1 MFGMGI
7 TEILLIA
14 IVAVIALGPEK
25 LPDAMVKIAKM
36 FNSVKKGISD
46 AKTTLDNELNIAEL
60 KEEANKFKA
69 QIEDTKSSLSIEN
82 KFNLGLDDILK
93 DDLEPLKNDN
103 EVEKIKE
110 KFAKV
115 NEDKA
120 KKSENEKFSLKNNEG
135 FLNEVSI
142 LGLPFSAVSD
152 TKMDPFFFHY
162 YMPSNNNNGDILYF
176 FTLLLLESFLRGY
189 LKEINTVAI

>member
-36 FNSVKKGISD
+36 FNSIKKGISD

-69 QIEDTKSSLSIEN
+69 QIEDTKTSLKAET
-82 KFNLGLDDILK
+82 KVDLGLNEILNDDFETPKKEAKEIKVENISLK
-93 DDLEPLKNDN
+93 
-103 EVEKIKE
+103 
-110 KFAKV
+110 

-120 KKSENEKFSLKNNEG
+120 
-135 FLNEVSI
+135 
-142 LGLPFSAVSD
+142 
-152 TKMDPFFFHY
+152 
-162 YMPSNNNNGDILYF
+162 
-176 FTLLLLESFLRGY
+176 
-189 LKEINTVAI
+189 

>member
-25 LPDAMVKIAKM
+25 LPDAMVKIARL
-36 FNSVKKGISD
+36 FNSVKKGIND
-46 AKTTLDNELNIAEL
+46 AKTTLNNELNIKEL

-82 KFNLGLDDILK
+82 KFDLGIDDILK
-93 DDLEPLKNDN
+93 DDLETEK

-110 KFAKV
+110 KFTKV
-115 NEDKA
+115 NEEKA
-120 KKSENEKFSLKNNEG
+120 LEKKEEKFSIKNSE
-135 FLNEVSI
+135 
-142 LGLPFSAVSD
+142 
-152 TKMDPFFFHY
+152 
-162 YMPSNNNNGDILYF
+162 DI
-176 FTLLLLESFLRGY
+176 
-189 LKEINTVAI
+189 K

>member
-1 MFGMGI
+1 MIKSQPYKKMEQKMFGMGI

-36 FNSVKKGISD
+36 FNSIKKGISD

-82 KFNLGLDDILK
+82 KFDLGLDDILK
-93 DDLEPLKNDN
+93 DDLEASKNDN

-120 KKSENEKFSLKNNEG
+120 QKSKDEKFSLKNSE
-135 FLNEVSI
+135 EV
-142 LGLPFSAVSD
+142 
-152 TKMDPFFFHY
+152 K
-162 YMPSNNNNGDILYF
+162 
-176 FTLLLLESFLRGY
+176 
-189 LKEINTVAI
+189 

>member
-25 LPDAMVKIAKM
+25 LPDAMVKIARL
-36 FNSVKKGISD
+36 FNSIKKGIND
-46 AKTTLDNELNIAEL
+46 AKTTLDNELNIKEL

-82 KFNLGLDDILK
+82 KFDLGIDDILK
-93 DDLEPLKNDN
+93 DDLKPEN

-115 NEDKA
+115 NEEKA
-120 KKSENEKFSLKNNEG
+120 LEKKEE
-135 FLNEVSI
+135 
-142 LGLPFSAVSD
+142 
-152 TKMDPFFFHY
+152 TK
-162 YMPSNNNNGDILYF
+162 
-176 FTLLLLESFLRGY
+176 
-189 LKEINTVAI
+189 

>member
-36 FNSVKKGISD
+36 FNSIKKGISD

-82 KFNLGLDDILK
+82 KFDLGLADILK
-93 DDLEPLKNDN
+93 DDLEASKNDN

-120 KKSENEKFSLKNNEG
+120 QKSKDEKFSLKNSE
-135 FLNEVSI
+135 EV
-142 LGLPFSAVSD
+142 
-152 TKMDPFFFHY
+152 K
-162 YMPSNNNNGDILYF
+162 
-176 FTLLLLESFLRGY
+176 
-189 LKEINTVAI
+189 

>member
-120 KKSENEKFSLKNNEG
+120 QKSKDEKFSLKNNE
-135 FLNEVSI
+135 EV
-142 LGLPFSAVSD
+142 
-152 TKMDPFFFHY
+152 K
-162 YMPSNNNNGDILYF
+162 
-176 FTLLLLESFLRGY
+176 
-189 LKEINTVAI
+189 